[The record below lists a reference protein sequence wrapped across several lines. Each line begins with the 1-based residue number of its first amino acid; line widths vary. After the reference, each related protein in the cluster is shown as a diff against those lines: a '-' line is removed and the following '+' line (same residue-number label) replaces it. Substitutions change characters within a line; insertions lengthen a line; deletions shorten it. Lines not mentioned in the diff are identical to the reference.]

1 LSLAEHVGEA
11 FDAEGILERSLA
23 GFRPR
28 EGQRRMAE
36 AVAEAFES
44 RSILLVE
51 AGTGT
56 GKTYAYL
63 APVLQAGLKVVVSTG
78 TKTLQDQLFRRDLP
92 AISGRWAARCTWRS

>member
-1 LSLAEHVGEA
+1 VSLAARIGAA
-11 FDAEGILERSLA
+11 FDANGVLQRSIE

-36 AVAEAFES
+36 AVAEALES

-63 APVLQAGLKVVVSTG
+63 APVLDAGLKVVVSTG
-78 TKTLQDQLFRRDLP
+78 TKTLQDQLFQRDLP
-92 AISGRWAARCTWRS
+92 ALSGALGARCTWRS